1 MIGVPEGEEG
11 KKRIKNIFEEILA
24 ENCPNPK
31 KETGRKIIQVLEA
44 QRVLNKMN
52 PNRTT
57 LRHIV
62 KQGKI

>member
-1 MIGVPEGEEG
+1 MIENV
-11 KKRIKNIFEEILA
+11 FEEIMA

-31 KETGRKIIQVLEA
+31 KETGRKIIQVQEA

-57 LRHIV
+57 LRHTI
-62 KQGKI
+62 KKGKI

>member
-1 MIGVPEGEEG
+1 M
-11 KKRIKNIFEEILA
+11 A

-31 KETGRKIIQVLEA
+31 KETGRKIIQVQEA

-57 LRHIV
+57 LRHTI
-62 KQGKI
+62 KKGKI